1 MFHVPHDSDPRDG
14 NRLVGT
20 VRYREIKLNCESE
33 TRNDRLFLDTS
44 EVSYMVF
51 SLFFLEAYLVNLHG
65 TVLNTTYLFVSSV
78 LIVNELGLA
87 TSLHWNN
94 G

>member
-20 VRYREIKLNCESE
+20 VPYREIKLNCESE

-44 EVSYMVF
+44 DVSYMVF
-51 SLFFLEAYLVNLHG
+51 SHFLEAYLVNLHG
-65 TVLNTTYLFVSSV
+65 TVRNTTYLFVSSV

-87 TSLHWNN
+87 TTLHWKN

>member
-1 MFHVPHDSDPRDG
+1 MVTD
-14 NRLVGT
+14 L
-20 VRYREIKLNCESE
+20 REIKLNCESE

-44 EVSYMVF
+44 DVSYMVF
-51 SLFFLEAYLVNLHG
+51 SHFLEAYLVNLHG
-65 TVLNTTYLFVSSV
+65 TVPYLFVSSV

-87 TSLHWNN
+87 TSLHWKN

>member
-1 MFHVPHDSDPRDG
+1 MFGYFEIPRKCP
-14 NRLVGT
+14 T
-20 VRYREIKLNCESE
+20 W
-33 TRNDRLFLDTS
+33 
-44 EVSYMVF
+44 F

-78 LIVNELGLA
+78 LIVNEPGLA
-87 TSLHWNN
+87 TSLHWKN

>member
-33 TRNDRLFLDTS
+33 TRNNRLFRDTS

-51 SLFFLEAYLVNLHG
+51 SPFLEAYLVNLHG

-78 LIVNELGLA
+78 LIVNEPGLA
-87 TSLHWNN
+87 TSLHWKN